1 LSENNYIWLR
11 VLLII
16 ESLNL
21 YFDYFFL
28 ILFEITESVSQF
40 ERDKETIDNTLI
52 DLILDVFNENSEY
65 LFLFIILLIK
75 PLFNIYSFV
84 FTFS

>member
-1 LSENNYIWLR
+1 MSENNYIWLR

>member
-1 LSENNYIWLR
+1 MNENNYIWLR

-40 ERDKETIDNTLI
+40 ERDKKTIDNTLI

>member
-1 LSENNYIWLR
+1 LNENNYIWFR

-16 ESLNL
+16 ELLNL

-28 ILFEITESVSQF
+28 ILFETAESVSQF
-40 ERDKETIDNTLI
+40 ERDEETIDNTFI

-75 PLFNIYSFV
+75 PLFNIYFFV
-84 FTFS
+84 LTFS

>member
-1 LSENNYIWLR
+1 MNENNYIWLR

>member
-1 LSENNYIWLR
+1 MNKNNYIR
-11 VLLII
+11 FQALLII

-40 ERDKETIDNTLI
+40 ERDKKTIDNTLI

>member
-1 LSENNYIWLR
+1 LNENNYIWLR